1 MSSTPWFLARPLAH
15 TGRLVALPAL
25 FALAAIAPALR
36 AQDQLRIDSPSA
48 SGESTRSLVVQANAA
63 FRRGDFVAPAG
74 NNALELLVAARDLDP
89 SDGSVQVAILGATL
103 VVVDVI
109 VMCGYATLAGVLRRH
124 VQNARRMRVLNRV
137 FGSMFVG
144 AGALLAGARHT

>member
-1 MSSTPWFLARPLAH
+1 MKYAITAFL
-15 TGRLVALPAL
+15 LVT
-25 FALAAIAPALR
+25 LAASAPALR

-89 SDGSVQVAILGATL
+89 SDGSVQVAILELFPVALRLADAQVAAGHRAEAARIAALIDRAVPNSTTVAKL
-103 VVVDVI
+103 RRDLHVPGEV
-109 VMCGYATLAGVLRRH
+109 TLAS
-124 VQNARRMRVLNRV
+124 N
-137 FGSMFVG
+137 SVG
-144 AGALLAGARHT
+144 AQTP